1 MDIPTSSVI
10 DLDAFRK
17 EEFDAL
23 VKKAIDDRKK
33 QEIEFH
39 KERVRK
45 LLQEKIEL
53 ELRLVVLNDLLRQIE
68 DYTKNNPLF
77 QE

>member
-1 MDIPTSSVI
+1 MNIN
-10 DLDAFRK
+10 LDAFRQ
-17 EEFDAL
+17 EQFDAL
-23 VKKAIDDRKK
+23 MKKVIDERKQ
-33 QEIEFH
+33 QEMDYH

-53 ELRLVVLNDLLRQIE
+53 ELRLLVITDVLKQIE
-68 DYTKNNPLF
+68 EHTKNNPLF